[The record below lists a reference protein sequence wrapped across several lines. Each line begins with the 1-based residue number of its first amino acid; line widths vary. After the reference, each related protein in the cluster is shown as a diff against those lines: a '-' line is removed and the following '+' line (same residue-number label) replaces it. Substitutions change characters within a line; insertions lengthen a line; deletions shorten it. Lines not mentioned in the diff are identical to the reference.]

1 MRVWS
6 PPVSQSQTH
15 RCSLPLSSPCRGV
28 GQTLA
33 EHGHHW
39 FGTDISRAMLEVA
52 EERDVEGDLA
62 LSDMG
67 QGLPLRAAMF
77 DGAVSISAVQVR
89 ASVHVCVCLCVC
101 TGAHSF
107 IRAVPKS
114 ERFGWI

>member
-1 MRVWS
+1 MRMWS
-6 PPVSQSQTH
+6 LQSP
-15 RCSLPLSSPCRGV
+15 SLTRTSVFHALSSPCAV
-28 GQTLA
+28 CVAQTRA

-77 DGAVSISAVQVR
+77 DGAVSISAVQAR
-89 ASVHVCVCLCVC
+89 A
-101 TGAHSF
+101 
-107 IRAVPKS
+107 
-114 ERFGWI
+114 

>member
-1 MRVWS
+1 MCVCVCVAKTR
-6 PPVSQSQTH
+6 
-15 RCSLPLSSPCRGV
+15 
-28 GQTLA
+28 A

-77 DGAVSISAVQVR
+77 DGAISISAVQVR
-89 ASVHVCVCLCVC
+89 ACRCMF
-101 TGAHSF
+101 TGRGGSTRGSGADGG
-107 IRAVPKS
+107 
-114 ERFGWI
+114 EG